1 MFQCHRASGQVWAE
15 VARNLADSLVIPF
28 KIQDYANKLRDGVEE
43 LDRNLGSLMRRNG
56 IQTGNEHHYEIKNK
70 SHSERRTLY
79 CCNYSAKIRSPEI
92 TPKSSPVKKK
102 SNCS

>member
-28 KIQDYANKLRDGVEE
+28 KIQDYVNKLRDGVEE

-56 IQTGNEHHYEIKNK
+56 IQTGNEHRFEIKKNL
-70 SHSERRTLY
+70 TLKDVH
-79 CCNYSAKIRSPEI
+79 YSAVIIPHRSE
-92 TPKSSPVKKK
+92 TLK
-102 SNCS
+102 